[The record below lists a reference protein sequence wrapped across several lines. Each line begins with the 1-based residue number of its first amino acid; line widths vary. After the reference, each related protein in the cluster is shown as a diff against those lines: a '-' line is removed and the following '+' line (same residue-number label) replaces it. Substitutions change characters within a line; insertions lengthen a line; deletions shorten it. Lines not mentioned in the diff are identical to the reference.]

1 MVRAERI
8 EVKLISLKFGID
20 QKMLE
25 DGPWN
30 NKHRNTFSG
39 IMETFFEEHEAD
51 FVCGCEVG
59 GHKKGFD
66 CAGISYPAFRSAQN
80 YIAAMSPTSQVLGWH
95 RRLEVIKLE
104 ASATTDSQLVL
115 TAMQAKQHDGTSDA
129 SAIIVGNL
137 HIRTPNKEKKP
148 TLTTKQRLVQESIG
162 HMEKL
167 SEKLKMPCLLLSG
180 MIPC

>member
-1 MVRAERI
+1 MAMSRSSADVGTDAAAERV
-8 EVKLISLKFGID
+8 EVKLISFNFGVD
-20 QKMLE
+20 QQMLE
-25 DGPWN
+25 ETWN
-30 NKHRNTFSG
+30 NKHRRTFSG

-80 YIAAMSPTSQVLGWH
+80 YIAAMSPTSQVLGWD
-95 RRLEVIKLE
+95 RRLDVIKLE
-104 ASATTDSQLVL
+104 ASAITDSQLVL

-162 HMEKL
+162 HVGKL
-167 SEKLKMPCLLLSG
+167 SEK
-180 MIPC
+180 